1 MSAIKCALRSSCRL
15 VAVGIVAVASAC
27 GSEGSSTPTQVSP
40 SETLRDRS
48 DTTPAVVDYSTA
60 LLPSTTEATPDSL
73 MVGSS
78 AVGVESSI
86 DDIVFPASDGTAS
99 PDTMVECWGTRLPL
113 SALLEMPLLA
123 DLNLPDIEA
132 ALESAGAL
140 VDFAEA
146 ASVPWMVLTRTPTR
160 IELIAFENELQSSLA
175 LENREGEW
183 RFAGGGRG
191 GPPCTA
197 LTVLPEGLGEVNWI
211 VDPAFGAP
219 AASDSVLHLLAT
231 ERECASG
238 RPMDDRLIGPR
249 VEETETAVR
258 ITFAVTPLPGDQ
270 NCPSNP
276 ATPITIALK
285 APLGQRAMIEGRS
298 LGVITDLLA

>member
-1 MSAIKCALRSSCRL
+1 
-15 VAVGIVAVASAC
+15 
-27 GSEGSSTPTQVSP
+27 
-40 SETLRDRS
+40 
-48 DTTPAVVDYSTA
+48 
-60 LLPSTTEATPDSL
+60 